1 MRALLLAS
9 SLVFATLAAATASA
23 QSPVAPTAATPHA
36 QTNNAQFSPAEK
48 AATQVV
54 DSFMADIA
62 TGQFEAARQLMTPD
76 AVVLANAQVLGDR
89 DGYINGPA
97 KRDAAALGATTQR
110 ELLHRNVKLG
120 ADLGWVVSEKRLH
133 GTPPGAQ
140 TARDILVTET
150 MLLSRTASGWKIA
163 HIHWST
169 RQVG

>member
-1 MRALLLAS
+1 VRALLLAS
-9 SLVFATLAAATASA
+9 SLVFATLAATSASA
-23 QSPVAPTAATPHA
+23 QSAAVPTVVTPHA
-36 QTNNAQFSPAEK
+36 QATHALPSPAEK

-54 DSFMADIA
+54 DSFMVDIA

-89 DGYINGPA
+89 DGYIDGPA

-140 TARDILVTET
+140 TERDILVTET
-150 MLLSRTASGWKIA
+150 MLLSRTTSGWKIA

-169 RQVG
+169 RQAG